1 MDTDL
6 FTPGSG
12 PHWSTQLWPCQGKQ
26 SQPSK
31 PSVHTTWCFSLQWLT
46 FLFVPQEAGPG
57 LCASWKWHAGS
68 ARVLSEQ
75 RARLC
80 QLPLCRG
87 AAQLDA
93 CPCTDASGTPARNAN
108 AEGSGKEELRNGLQP
123 TSERLEAPHEP
134 MPAHLSTRAG
144 GQQHG
149 GEGIK
154 QPCSCSP
161 ALLTGLG
168 LWPFWLLG
176 TGAFLVDRSVEPAPT
191 AKQTQ

>member
-1 MDTDL
+1 MHRRL
-6 FTPGSG
+6 RG
-12 PHWSTQLWPCQGKQ
+12 PQQGMQ
-26 SQPSK
+26 MLRQ
-31 PSVHTTWCFSLQWLT
+31 
-46 FLFVPQEAGPG
+46 QEG
-57 LCASWKWHAGS
+57 
-68 ARVLSEQ
+68 
-75 RARLC
+75 
-80 QLPLCRG
+80 G
-87 AAQLDA
+87 A
-93 CPCTDASGTPARNAN
+93 
-108 AEGSGKEELRNGLQP
+108 RNGLQP

-134 MPAHLSTRAG
+134 MPAHLSTKAG